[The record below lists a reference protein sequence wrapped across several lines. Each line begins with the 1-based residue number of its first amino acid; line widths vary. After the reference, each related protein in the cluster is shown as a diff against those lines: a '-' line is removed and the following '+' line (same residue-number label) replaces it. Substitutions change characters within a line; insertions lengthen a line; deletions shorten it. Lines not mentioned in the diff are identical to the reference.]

1 MELVPATLIGSQ
13 SIPATGPAI
22 HAHDP
27 IANQSLDPEFP
38 DSSPSQIDAACQLAE
53 SAFNAYRAAPLQT
66 RAALLEAIAEEILAL
81 GDPLIE
87 RAMAET
93 GLPRPRLEGER
104 ARTTG
109 QLRFFATI
117 VRQGR
122 FLSLTVD
129 SAQLDRKP
137 LPRPDLR
144 LRKIP
149 LGPVAVFGAS
159 NFPLAFSVAGG
170 DTASALAAGCPV
182 VVKTHPSHPGTSQL
196 VGEAV
201 QRAVAASGLP
211 EGIFSLLHGHQNSV
225 GEALVQHPAIAA
237 VGFTGSRKGGLALVK
252 LAAQR
257 PIPIPV
263 FAEMSSINPVF
274 LLPAALAARAE
285 SIAQGFVDS
294 MTLGTGQF
302 CTQPGLLFAIDNP
315 EPQSFLKLA
324 GEKLQQKPATPMLNG
339 GICNAYS
346 TGLERLLQ
354 NKTLQLI
361 AQGQPNAEGLRGQ
374 AALFS
379 TDAAT
384 FLAHPELS
392 EELFGPSS
400 LVILCTSAEDL
411 LRIASSLEGQL
422 TATLQMDHGDTA
434 LAQKLLPTL
443 ERKAGRILVNG
454 FPTGVEVA
462 TAMVHGGPY
471 PSTSDSRSTSVG
483 ALAIDRFLRPVCYQD
498 LPSELLPPEL
508 QADNPLN
515 LPRFEDG
522 KSRL

>member
-1 MELVPATLIGSQ
+1 MELTPATLIGSQ
-13 SIPATGPAI
+13 AIPGAGPSIR
-22 HAHDP
+22 AHDP
-27 IANQSLDPEFP
+27 IANQPLEPEFP

-53 SAFNAYRAAPLQT
+53 SAFNAYRAARLEA

-81 GDPLIE
+81 GDTLIE

-104 ARTTG
+104 ARTVG
-109 QLRFFATI
+109 QLRFFANI
-117 VRQGR
+117 VRQGH

-129 SAQLDRKP
+129 SAQPDRKP

-182 VVKTHPSHPGTSQL
+182 VVKAHPAHPGTSQL
-196 VGEAV
+196 VGEAA

-225 GEALVQHPAIAA
+225 GETLVRHPAIAA
-237 VGFTGSRKGGLALVK
+237 VGFTGSRRGGLALVN

-274 LLPAALAARAE
+274 LLPGALAARAE

-294 MTLGTGQF
+294 ATLGTGQF
-302 CTQPGLLFAIDNP
+302 CTQPGLLFAIDSP
-315 EPQSFLKLA
+315 ETQSFLKIA

-339 GICNAYS
+339 GICKAYS
-346 TGLERLLQ
+346 AGLEKLLKTNTLRL
-354 NKTLQLI
+354 I
-361 AQGQPNAEGLRGQ
+361 SQGQPNAEGLRGQ
-374 AALFS
+374 AVLFS
-379 TDAAT
+379 TDSAT

-400 LVILCTSAEDL
+400 LTVLCSDPADILRL
-411 LRIASSLEGQL
+411 ASSLEGQL
-422 TATLQMDHGDTA
+422 TATLQMDQGDTA
-434 LAQKLLPTL
+434 LAQQLLPTL

-462 TAMVHGGPY
+462 SAMVHGGPY

-498 LPSELLPPEL
+498 LPTALLPPEL
-508 QADNPLN
+508 QPDNPLN

-522 KSRL
+522 KIGL